1 MMARRTAGR
10 ARKSPARRLGK
21 FSLFLLALAVI
32 AIVLIVLLVLV
43 WLKPGPVPPIGP
55 QTPSTPSKERPE
67 AQPADCPDVLTV
79 VIPGTWE
86 SSATDDPYAPSA
98 NPNSLMLRV
107 SRALSK
113 EFDSSRTEI
122 YTVPYTA
129 QFRNPTNLADRQADY
144 NVSRTQGYQR
154 AAGKIINTNKR
165 CPLTSYVLMGFSQG
179 AVIAG
184 DLASNIGNGR
194 GVLEDGDQDLVL
206 GVGLIADGR
215 RQPGKQNDVDPSPD
229 GVGAEIALGG
239 MGNIVPGITMT
250 GPRNGGFGDLED
262 RVQSICAPGDLI
274 CDSPTVLN
282 PLAAVSKLA
291 NAASNPIHAMYATPK
306 YWEADGRTATQWM
319 YAWARDLIDEAPR
332 PAHE

>member
-1 MMARRTAGR
+1 M
-10 ARKSPARRLGK
+10 GK
-21 FSLFLLALAVI
+21 FALFLLALAVI

-43 WLKPGPVPPIGP
+43 WLKPGPIPPIGP

-86 SSATDDPYAPSA
+86 SSAADDPYSPTA

-107 SRALSK
+107 SGALSRQY
-113 EFDSSRTEI
+113 DSSRTEI

-144 NVSRTQGYQR
+144 NVSRTQGYKR

-165 CPLTSYVLMGFSQG
+165 GPLTGYVIMGFSQG

-194 GVLEDGDQDLVL
+194 GVLADGDRAVVEVVDVARCDPVRAHEAHGTEDGGAGQRSS
-206 GVGLIADGR
+206 GR
-215 RQPGKQNDVDPSPD
+215 RLDAQAVLHQHHGGAGIGQRPDEVGHVDV
-229 GVGAEIALGG
+229 GGGLG
-239 MGNIVPGITMT
+239 
-250 GPRNGGFGDLED
+250 RHED
-262 RVQSICAPGDLI
+262 EVDR
-274 CDSPTVLN
+274 
-282 PLAAVSKLA
+282 
-291 NAASNPIHAMYATPK
+291 
-306 YWEADGRTATQWM
+306 
-319 YAWARDLIDEAPR
+319 RDLR
-332 PAHE
+332 R

>member
-10 ARKSPARRLGK
+10 ARKGPARRMGK
-21 FSLFLLALAVI
+21 FALFLLALAVI

-43 WLKPGPVPPIGP
+43 WLKPGPLPPIGP
-55 QTPSTPSKERPE
+55 QPPSTPSKERPE

-86 SSATDDPYAPSA
+86 SSAADDPYSPTA

-107 SRALSK
+107 SRALSQQY
-113 EFDSSRTEI
+113 DSSRTEI

-144 NVSRTQGYQR
+144 NVSRTQGYKR

-165 CPLTSYVLMGFSQG
+165 CPLTGYVIMGFSQG

-194 GVLEDGDQDLVL
+194 GVLADGDQDLVL

-215 RQPGKQNDVDPSPD
+215 RQPGKQNDVAPSPD

-250 GPRNGGFGDLED
+250 GPRDGGFGDLED

-274 CDSPTVLN
+274 CDSPTVVN

-291 NAASNPIHAMYATPK
+291 NAASNPIHAMYATTR
-306 YWEADGRTATQWM
+306 YWENDGRTATQWM
-319 YAWARDLIDEAPR
+319 YTWSKDLIDDAPR
-332 PAHE
+332 PKHN